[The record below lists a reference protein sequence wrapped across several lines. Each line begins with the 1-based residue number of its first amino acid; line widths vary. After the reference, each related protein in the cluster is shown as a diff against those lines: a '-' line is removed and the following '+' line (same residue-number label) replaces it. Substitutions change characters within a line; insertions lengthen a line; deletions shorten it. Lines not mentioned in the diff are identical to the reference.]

1 MDLFAPR
8 YYQNFTCIADRCKHS
23 CCVGWEIDVDEDTL
37 KLYQNSSHPYAEKI
51 LESIDPHDTPHFCL
65 GEGER
70 CPHLNERGLCRIILS
85 LGEDA
90 LCDICREHPRFY
102 HETSH
107 GMEVGLGMAC
117 EEACRLILTS
127 DGYAEMILVDE
138 LDGMVE
144 PLDFDAVE
152 GREGL
157 YQILSD
163 PALTYAEKRQR
174 IANSHHVS
182 LKNHTNE
189 VWRELLGS
197 LEYLDEHH
205 RELFSQFS
213 LDTAAEPAL
222 EATLT
227 RALAYFIFRHCSDAC
242 DEEAFRR
249 GLGFALF
256 CEQLLISL
264 TQGTHQNDVSD
275 LARTVSEEL
284 EYSEDNT
291 DAIKCF
297 FDV

>member
-23 CCVGWEIDVDEDTL
+23 CCVGWEIDVDGDALE
-37 KLYQNSSHPYAEKI
+37 LYQNSSHPYAEI
-51 LESIDPHDTPHFCL
+51 IRESIDPCDTPHFCL

-70 CPHLNERGLCRIILS
+70 CPHLNERGLCSIILS

-127 DGYAEMILVDE
+127 DDYADMIRIDE
-138 LDGMVE
+138 LDGE
-144 PLDFDAVE
+144 AESLDFDAVKA
-152 GREGL
+152 RETL
-157 YQILSD
+157 YQILAD
-163 PALTYAEKRQR
+163 PTLTYAEKRQH

-182 LKNHTNE
+182 LKSHTNE
-189 VWRELLGS
+189 EWRELIGS
-197 LEYLDEHH
+197 LEYLDERH
-205 RELFSQFS
+205 RVLFSQFS
-213 LDTAAEPAL
+213 LDAIAEPTL
-222 EATLT
+222 EATLA
-227 RALAYFIFRHCSDAC
+227 RALAYFVFRHCSDAR

-264 TQGTHQNDVSD
+264 TQGTRQNDV
-275 LARTVSEEL
+275 LEFARVISEEL

-291 DAIKCF
+291 DAIKRF